1 MGILDDLYQ
10 GAIVEHSRRP
20 RNFGPL
26 PDASVE
32 VEGENPSCG
41 DELTLYLLVDDGTI
55 SRASFVGDGCAI
67 SRASASL
74 MTEAITGLDLAA
86 ARDLAARFTE
96 MIRGAPPAESLGE
109 SRVLSGVARL
119 PARVKCATLAWQTL
133 EVALAEAAAT
143 RAES

>member
-1 MGILDDLYQ
+1 
-10 GAIVEHSRRP
+10 
-20 RNFGPL
+20 
-26 PDASVE
+26 
-32 VEGENPSCG
+32 
-41 DELTLYLLVDDGTI
+41 
-55 SRASFVGDGCAI
+55 
-67 SRASASL
+67 

-143 RAES
+143 RAGS

>member
-143 RAES
+143 RAGS